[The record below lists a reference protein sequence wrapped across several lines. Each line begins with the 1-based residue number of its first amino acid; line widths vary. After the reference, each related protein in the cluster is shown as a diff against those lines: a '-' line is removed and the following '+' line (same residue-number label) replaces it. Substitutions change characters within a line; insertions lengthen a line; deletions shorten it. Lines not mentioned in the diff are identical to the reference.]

1 MKRVAAIGV
10 LGVALA
16 LHAGDPAEA
25 QTSNSPPGT
34 ENKAAPGATGNM
46 PMGNMPMGNM
56 PMPSQ
61 TGKATQGSTYTTMGR
76 VASVAADSVTI
87 NHEPVP
93 ALGWP
98 SMTMTFRAP
107 NAAILSG
114 LATGTPVQF
123 SFRQEGSQNVLT
135 EITRR

>member
-1 MKRVAAIGV
+1 MKRIAAIGV

-16 LHAGDPAEA
+16 LQACNPAEEQA
-25 QTSNSPPGT
+25 SNTAPAAEST
-34 ENKAAPGATGNM
+34 AAPGAM
-46 PMGNMPMGNM
+46 PNM

-61 TGKATQGSTYTTMGR
+61 TKEPGQATTYTTMGE

-107 NAAILSG
+107 EAAMLSG
-114 LATGTPVQF
+114 LTTGTPVQF
-123 SFRQEGSQNVLT
+123 TFRQEGNQNVLT
-135 EITRR
+135 EIARR

>member
-1 MKRVAAIGV
+1 MKPIAAIGV
-10 LGVALA
+10 LVVALA
-16 LHAGDPAEA
+16 LQACNPAEE
-25 QTSNSPPGT
+25 QTSNTAPAADST
-34 ENKAAPGATGNM
+34 AAPGA
-46 PMGNMPMGNM
+46 MGNM
-56 PMPSQ
+56 PMPAPTQEASQ
-61 TGKATQGSTYTTMGR
+61 GTTYTTMGE

-107 NAAILSG
+107 DPAMVSG
-114 LATGTPVQF
+114 LTTGMPVQF

-135 EITRR
+135 DISPR